1 MKMRVKAVVS
11 DMDGTLLNSNHE
23 ISKFSKE
30 TVEKIIDKGIKFF
43 IATGRHYRDLQAYV
57 KELSNNRIYM
67 ITSNGAVVHT
77 GDGELLYTKSI
88 SNNAV
93 QGATD
98 LVSDDSEI
106 LINFY
111 DDEKWLAFEKNEYVE
126 SYHDK
131 SGFTAEIIEESQ
143 LSKLSIVKIY
153 FMSFSEE
160 KLKKLKSN
168 IEEKY
173 GDELTAFFSTP
184 KFLEVVAKGTSKA
197 EAIKVVL
204 EKEKLELNETIAFGD
219 GMNDLEML
227 SEVGKGILMG
237 NAHAELKEKLKKNE
251 IIGSCDDD
259 SVAKYLTR
267 YL

>member
-1 MKMRVKAVVS
+1 MKVKAVVS

-43 IATGRHYRDLQAYV
+43 IATGRHYKDLQAYV
-57 KELSNNRIYM
+57 KELSKNSIYM

-77 GDGELLYTKSI
+77 GEGELIYTKKM
-88 SNNAV
+88 SNDV
-93 QGATD
+93 VRGVSD
-98 LVSDDSEI
+98 LVSEDSEI

-111 DDEKWLAFEKNEYVE
+111 DDEKWLAFEKNEYVQ

-131 SGFTAEIIEESQ
+131 SGFSAELIEKNE
-143 LSKLSIVKIY
+143 LKKLNIVKIY
-153 FMSFSEE
+153 FMSFNEE
-160 KLKKLKSN
+160 KLNNLKNIIKK
-168 IEEKY
+168 KY
-173 GDELTAFFSTP
+173 GNELNVFFSTSN
-184 KFLEVVAKGTSKA
+184 FLEVVAKGTSKA

-204 EKEKLELNETIAFGD
+204 EKEKLNLGDTIAFGD

-227 SEVGKGILMG
+227 SEVGKGVIMG
-237 NAHAELKEKLKKNE
+237 NAHAELKEKLSKNE
-251 IIGSCDDD
+251 IIGTCDED
-259 SVAKYLTR
+259 SVAKYLQR